1 MRDARDTLKVTL
13 RQRCF
18 YLFCALLVLLM
29 AVPFLEGTPQGR
41 IVFTAMHMSVLIG
54 VLLGVPAAAFM
65 AMGQLSDARELVIL
79 SNAFAAAFY
88 FVNVSYLMS
97 YAMRRDVL
105 TMDKLYGAAAAFLML
120 GVLWGYFY
128 FILMW
133 FHPGALTLGG
143 EPVSRMPPSTMLFF
157 SFVTLTTTGMSDV
170 MPAHP
175 LARMLC
181 VFEMIIGVMFLAVL
195 IARLAGTYPPKEG

>member
-1 MRDARDTLKVTL
+1 
-13 RQRCF
+13 
-18 YLFCALLVLLM
+18 
-29 AVPFLEGTPQGR
+29 VPFLEGTPQGR
-41 IVFTAMHMSVLIG
+41 IVFTAMHMSVLIAGIAAVGRSAGGVLIG

-65 AMGQLSDARELVIL
+65 AMGQLSDGRELVIL

-105 TMDKLYGAAAAFLML
+105 TMDKLYGAAAAF
-120 GVLWGYFY
+120 

-157 SFVTLTTTGMSDV
+157 SFVTLTSTGMSDV

-181 VFEMIIGVMFLAVL
+181 VFEMITGVMFLAVL
-195 IARLAGTYPPKEG
+195 IARLAGTYPPREG